1 MRLGDLG
8 VENDRIDGSEVR
20 KRKLVRL
27 RQRHLDGQGIDHLE
41 LVGRCHRSREE
52 LCLAEDRRRDNPV
65 ERPFDV
71 FRRNRRAILELGVL
85 AQAKC
90 HLQPVRADFVGFRQL
105 SRDLAEIKHPF
116 AVELFAA
123 EGNQP
128 VVGAETHRK
137 SFAGR
142 ARNIRIERI
151 DRCSGHVAQ
160 RFGTRL
166 RLHRSGGQRNR
177 DKGNHRKQTP
187 GSCNAHR
194 TYSLFLPSFL
204 F

>member
-8 VENDRIDGSEVR
+8 IEDDGIDGGEIG

-41 LVGRCHRSREE
+41 LVGRCHRSRQE
-52 LCLAEDRRRDNPV
+52 LRLAEDGRRDDPV
-65 ERPFDV
+65 QRPFDV
-71 FRRNRRAILELGVL
+71 FRRNRRTVLELGVL
-85 AQAKC
+85 AQAKR

-128 VVGAETHRK
+128 VVGTQAHRK
-137 SFAGR
+137 GFAGR
-142 ARNIRIERI
+142 PRNIRVERI
-151 DRCSGHVAQ
+151 DRC
-160 RFGTRL
+160 
-166 RLHRSGGQRNR
+166 
-177 DKGNHRKQTP
+177 P
-187 GSCNAHR
+187 GYV
-194 TYSLFLPSFL
+194 T
-204 F
+204 